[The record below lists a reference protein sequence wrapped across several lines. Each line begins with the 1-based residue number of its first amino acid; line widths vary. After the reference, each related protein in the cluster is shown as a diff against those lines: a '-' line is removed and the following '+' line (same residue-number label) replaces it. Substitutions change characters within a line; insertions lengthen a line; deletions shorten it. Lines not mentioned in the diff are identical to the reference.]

1 MCLYL
6 VQNIVRASVTQ
17 GNQATQVKSNVG
29 ALEIK
34 LPQQSNEN
42 KAEIHS
48 PSSPHQTEGGYEV
61 EDGND
66 DEDEDED
73 DWDTFQSFPAASNA
87 TNVDTELNA
96 EIPSMLENDGIQEI
110 RCSIP
115 SNDVNE
121 TVSEVENGEEETLQ
135 GSPHNHNV
143 HELEGGDL
151 ALEACETQE
160 SHNLSNV
167 SEIASSQDDN
177 NASSHSHQPI
187 NSPPEDDTFQEVSRS
202 LTSNDVKEIN
212 SERQSEEEEVP
223 QQPPQRYVHESETT
237 YLTSEA
243 SESCEFLVSASGAES
258 IQDDYLTSS
267 YSQQPSNNEN
277 ETDES
282 NVVMNN
288 LISKESPGD
297 LMNQEAPADT
307 LSVGDYPSSALQTP
321 DLEDNKLHCDQSAES
336 AGNSVLVGSPD
347 NEISMATEAEP
358 KQP

>member
-6 VQNIVRASVTQ
+6 FQNIIRASVTQ
-17 GNQATQVKSNVG
+17 GNQSTQVKANVG

-48 PSSPHQTEGGYEV
+48 PSFPHQSEGGYED
-61 EDGND
+61 EDGNGE
-66 DEDEDED
+66 EDEDY
-73 DWDTFQSFPAASNA
+73 WDTFQSFPAATNA

-110 RCSIP
+110 TSSIP

-121 TVSEVENGEEETLQ
+121 TVSEVRNGEEETLQ
-135 GSPHNHNV
+135 GSPLNHNV
-143 HELEGGDL
+143 HEPEGGDL
-151 ALEACETQE
+151 ALEACKTQE

-177 NASSHSHQPI
+177 NGSSHSHQPS
-187 NSPPEDDTFQEVSRS
+187 NSPPEDDVFQEVSHS
-202 LTSNDVKEIN
+202 LTSNDVKETN
-212 SERQSEEEEVP
+212 SECQSDEEEVL
-223 QQPPQRYVHESETT
+223 QQPPQRNVHESETT
-237 YLTSEA
+237 DPTSEA
-243 SESCEFLVSASGAES
+243 PESSEFLVSASGAES
-258 IQDDYLTSS
+258 IQDDDLTSS
-267 YSQQPSNNEN
+267 YSQQPNNNKN

-282 NVVMNN
+282 NVVMNSLN
-288 LISKESPGD
+288 KESPGD
-297 LMNQEAPADT
+297 LMIQEVPADT
-307 LSVGDYPSSALQTP
+307 LPIGDYPSSALQTP

-336 AGNSVLVGSPD
+336 AGDYVLVASPD